1 MSHYT
6 TLGVTE
12 SVTPEELK
20 SAYRRLAKQH
30 HPDLGGDAAKFQQI
44 NEAYETLSDLQKRA
58 HYDYTNKNPQ
68 AQFNRGPTNSPFEF
82 HFGFGPG
89 NDPFNIHDQIFQQF
103 GFNMR
108 QQPRNRNIRVELQL
122 DLISTLHPQS
132 KIIEYKTSHN
142 TERLQVDIP
151 AGVTDNTVFNIQ
163 GRGDDANNSVPR
175 GNLEVHIRVLPHNR
189 FSRSGDNIIE
199 DHTID
204 CFQAI
209 TGCML
214 TLDLPSGRKI
224 ELNIPPGT
232 QHQSQFGIT
241 DEGFTRQNSITG
253 KYIARINVL
262 IPTALTTEQL
272 DLVYNIQQIKPVN
285 T

>member
-1 MSHYT
+1 MTHYE
-6 TLGVTE
+6 TLGVSPTA
-12 SVTPEELK
+12 TPEELK
-20 SAYRRLAKQH
+20 SAYRKLAKQH

-44 NEAYETLSDLQKRA
+44 NEAYETLSDVNKKN
-58 HYDYTNKNPQ
+58 HYDHTLKNPHPHM
-68 AQFNRGPTNSPFEF
+68 NRGNPHGPFEF
-82 HFGFGPG
+82 QFGFGPG

-122 DLISTLHPQS
+122 DFVSTLRNQS
-132 KIIEYKTSHN
+132 KIIEYRTSN
-142 TERLQVDIP
+142 SNERLQVDIP
-151 AGVTDNTVFNIQ
+151 AGVTDNTVFNIN

-175 GNLEVHIRVLPHNR
+175 GNLEVFIRVLPHNR
-189 FSRSGDNIIE
+189 FHRSGDNIVE

-209 TGCML
+209 TGCVL
-214 TLDLPSGRKI
+214 QLDLPSGRRI

-241 DEGFTRQNSITG
+241 DEGFPRHNTITG

-262 IPTALTTEQL
+262 IPTALTQEQL
-272 DLVYNIQQIKPVN
+272 DLVHQIQLIKPVN